1 MTKVVI
7 LGSGLTGLSTA
18 YHFEQQGFSDFK
30 IFEKEESS
38 GGLLRSFKQNGFTI
52 DFTGHL
58 LHIKSPEFYQFIDS
72 VAGIENFFSQNR
84 KSFIFTNELFIPY
97 PFQSNLYNLPKEII
111 FDCIKGYIKRKTSIK
126 TPENF
131 YNWIL
136 KYFGPG
142 IGKHFFFPYNTKL
155 LSYNLKKITPSW
167 TGRFIPQI
175 DLDTILQSAIQEQNN
190 DNIGYNSL
198 FYYPKKNGIEFL
210 IQKLEN
216 KIKKQI
222 YKNHEAI
229 SIDLKNK
236 IIYFENGHTEKFEKL
251 ISTIPLNILL
261 KKLKEKSNTNLK
273 KNHSNLLCNSVVN
286 FNLGFKTNDINHKHW
301 IYYPEKKYPFYRI
314 GFWQNICKNSVPQ
327 KTSAIYGETSYL
339 KKNKTEKQIEN
350 LIQNSINKSLK
361 VLNKSKEGIIYNKTL
376 HLPNAYVIYD
386 TWREKNLK
394 HLHKKLNGLNIYS
407 VGRYGEWKYSS
418 MEEAFFDGKN
428 IVKKILNSLELYS
441 KTKDPAFLMSNNQ
454 KEKGLSN

>member
-1 MTKVVI
+1 MAKVVI

-18 YHFEQQGFSDFK
+18 YHFEQQGFFDFK
-30 IFEKEESS
+30 IFEKEKSS
-38 GGLLRSFKQNGFTI
+38 GGLLRSFQQNGFTF

-58 LHIKSPEFYQFIDS
+58 LHIKTPEFYQFINN

-84 KSFIFTNELFIPY
+84 KSFIFTNERFIPY
-97 PFQSNLYNLPKEII
+97 PFQSNLYNLPKEMI
-111 FDCIKGYIKRKTSIK
+111 FDCIKGYIKRNHNIK
-126 TPENF
+126 TPRNF
-131 YNWIL
+131 YDWVL
-136 KYFGPG
+136 KYFGSG

-155 LSYNLKKITPSW
+155 LSYDLKKITPSW
-167 TGRFIPQI
+167 TGRFIPKI
-175 DLDTILQSAIQEQNN
+175 DLDIILQSALQEQ
-190 DNIGYNSL
+190 DHSNIGYNSH

-216 KIKKQI
+216 KIKNKI

-229 SIDLKNK
+229 NIDLKNK

-261 KKLKEKSNTNLK
+261 KKLKEKSNSNLK
-273 KNHSNLLCNSVVN
+273 KNHTNLLCNSVIN
-286 FNLGFKTNDINHKHW
+286 FNLGFKTNHINDKHW

-314 GFWQNICKNSVPQ
+314 GFWQNICNNSAPPE
-327 KTSAIYGETSYL
+327 TCAIYGEISYL
-339 KKNKTEKQIEN
+339 SQNKTEK
-350 LIQNSINKSLK
+350 LIDNSINKSLR
-361 VLNKSKEGIIYNKTL
+361 VLNKSNEDIICKKIL
-376 HLPNAYVIYD
+376 HLPHAYVIYN

-394 HLHKKLNGLNIYS
+394 HLHKKLNELNLYS

-428 IVKKILNSLELYS
+428 IAKTIFNLLKLYPEKKH
-441 KTKDPAFLMSNNQ
+441 PAFLISSNQ